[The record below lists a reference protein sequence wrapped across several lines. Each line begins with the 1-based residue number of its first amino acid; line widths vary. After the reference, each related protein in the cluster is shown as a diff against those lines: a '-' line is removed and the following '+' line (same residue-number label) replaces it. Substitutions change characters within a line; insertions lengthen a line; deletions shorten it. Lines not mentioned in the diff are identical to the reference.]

1 MLGCPLLLL
10 AAATAVAG
18 VVGSITRDLNN
29 VFPAELPSVN
39 STWLDIQRNASQES
53 RIVGG
58 SVAPAHSFP
67 HQAALLVP
75 VSDSIMLCG
84 GSLIDEQWVLT
95 AAHCFD
101 GMTGTPEVILGAQ
114 SLSVKEPSQVEVAGI
129 EVRIHPGWNKKLL
142 VNDIALV
149 RLAMKMKGNSAYIRP
164 IRLPTWSQLSDSF
177 AYVTATVSGWGK
189 TSDSSQVSPQL
200 RYLRAT
206 VLSNAECDRFFGKVY
221 DSNICMSGQGGVGS
235 CNGDSGGPLTVP
247 GEDGQSTLVG
257 VVSYGFTSCLASY
270 PTVHTRVTSYVTWIS
285 SVTGGAGRSGPRAA
299 LLAAAILLSAL
310 RL

>member
-189 TSDSSQVSPQL
+189 TSDRRQRRAADGPRGRRPEHAGGRGLVRLYQLPGVLPHRAHARHQL
-200 RYLRAT
+200 RHVDLLR
-206 VLSNAECDRFFGKVY
+206 DGRRRP
-221 DSNICMSGQGGVGS
+221 VGPPR
-235 CNGDSGGPLTVP
+235 GPP
-247 GEDGQSTLVG
+247 RRRH
-257 VVSYGFTSCLASY
+257 LAFSA
-270 PTVHTRVTSYVTWIS
+270 PPVTSALDRTVFLI
-285 SVTGGAGRSGPRAA
+285 TGV
-299 LLAAAILLSAL
+299 
-310 RL
+310 